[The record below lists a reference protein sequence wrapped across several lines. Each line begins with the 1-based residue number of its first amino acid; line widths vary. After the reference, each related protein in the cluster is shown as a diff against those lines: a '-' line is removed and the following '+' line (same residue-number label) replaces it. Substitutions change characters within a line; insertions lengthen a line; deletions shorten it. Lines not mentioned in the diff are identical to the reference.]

1 MEGLKSIW
9 VPKKHV
15 IFAWFFTAY
24 KEYENLKNKSNKT
37 HNFKQKKR
45 CASAHH
51 FLFYTFAET
60 FLGFFSVDS

>member
-1 MEGLKSIW
+1 MEELKSIW

-24 KEYENLKNKSNKT
+24 KEYEKLKNKSDKT
-37 HNFKQKKR
+37 HNFKQKKDV
-45 CASAHH
+45 HQH
-51 FLFYTFAET
+51 TIFLFYTFAET